1 MRNRSNE
8 LKNTIFFTER
18 TNFSKYVDQ
27 KKKQSFFKLNA
38 ILFENFLKL
47 IITEQKILST
57 KTRIFSLTERFHW
70 MNDFT
75 ERSFT
80 KQNERNIW
88 KMIGVFKN
96 ERNQFSFERLKKKR
110 NRSGQSRTM
119 NQFNFK
125 QII

>member
-57 KTRIFSLTERFHW
+57 KTRIFSLTEQFYW

-96 ERNQFSFERLKKKR
+96 ERNQFSFERLKKNEIGR
-110 NRSGQSRTM
+110 VNHEQ
-119 NQFNFK
+119 
-125 QII
+125 